1 MTGLR
6 GRIARLEGRTGPVA
20 TSDAY
25 DGWFCA
31 KLARIEATIVASGDA
46 IDRPG
51 ASPIERTVRRYL
63 RGDADMGDALR
74 DLVAGR
80 WP

>member
-6 GRIARLEGRTGPVA
+6 GRIARLEGR
-20 TSDAY
+20 DAPCNPAER
-25 DGWFCA
+25 DDWLCA
-31 KLARIEATIVASGDA
+31 KLARTEAVVVASGDA
-46 IDRPG
+46 TDRPN

-63 RGDADMGDALR
+63 RGDTDMGDALR